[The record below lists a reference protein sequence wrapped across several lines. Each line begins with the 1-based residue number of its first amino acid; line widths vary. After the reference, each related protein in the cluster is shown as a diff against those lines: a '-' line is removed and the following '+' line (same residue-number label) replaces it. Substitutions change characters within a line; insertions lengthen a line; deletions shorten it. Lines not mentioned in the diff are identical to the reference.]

1 MIFEK
6 AKSHGISAN
15 SYFVGSDEN
24 AFVIDPRRDC
34 SVYIETAAK
43 HGIKITHIFET
54 HRNED
59 FATGA
64 LELANATGAKICH
77 GPGLDWG
84 YGSTLTDNQTF
95 LFGNLRV
102 TALYTPGH
110 TDESVSFVVTDLAT
124 GDVPVMVFTGDALF
138 VNDVGRTDLYG
149 PEQTERLAG
158 NLFDSIFR
166 RLLPLGDGVIICP
179 AHGGGSVCGVRI
191 ADREESTTGTERR
204 QNPVLHLIQKDD
216 FVKYKLSEKP
226 ERPPYFRRMEQVN
239 LAGPRLLGKLPKPPA
254 MPPDVFNKHIS
265 DGALIVDTREPAA
278 FGGAHISGAYSIWLE
293 GLAAYAGW
301 VLPYDRPLLLV
312 VDDEPACE
320 KAVRYLVRLGYDS
333 IAGYLAGGI
342 ANWYTAGLPIERL
355 ELISAN
361 ELKNMLDRKED
372 ITVLDTRRQE
382 EWEEGHIEGAV
393 HIFVGHL
400 EQRSNEIPKGKPTA
414 VYCSA
419 GYRSGL
425 ASSILL
431 RGGQRKVYN
440 VAGGINAWLSSGL
453 NTVKG

>member
-1 MIFEK
+1 
-6 AKSHGISAN
+6 
-15 SYFVGSDEN
+15 
-24 AFVIDPRRDC
+24 
-34 SVYIETAAK
+34 
-43 HGIKITHIFET
+43 
-54 HRNED
+54 
-59 FATGA
+59 
-64 LELANATGAKICH
+64 
-77 GPGLDWG
+77 
-84 YGSTLTDNQTF
+84 
-95 LFGNLRV
+95 
-102 TALYTPGH
+102 
-110 TDESVSFVVTDLAT
+110 VTDLAT